1 MIEKDLDLG
10 YFMVANSTAS
20 VDYLRLAYI
29 TALSIKLTQPE
40 EFNQVAIATLT
51 PERVNEFTHPWVFD
65 RVIKFDQRPRGMDA
79 RARAYEFTPFKET
92 VFLDSDLLFL
102 NPVDHWWDHMR
113 KHDLY
118 VATRPMTFRNTT
130 ATSKQYRKVF
140 VDNDLPD
147 FYSGWLYFKESRETA
162 KFFHVLQAL
171 TDYPELWKKQLINCN
186 YLTLPTDEACAL
198 TAKML
203 DIVEDMSDPK
213 LPFPRFTHMKPACQ
227 GLGTVVKDWSE
238 QLLFH
243 YDNNLNIKIG
253 PYSQIDI
260 LHYTIKNL
268 LSDRFIETL
277 EKKVWNKFNPTL

>member
-1 MIEKDLDLG
+1 MIEKDLNLG

-20 VDYLRLAYI
+20 VDYLRLAYV
-29 TALSIKLTQPE
+29 TALSIKLTQPK

-51 PERVNEFTHPWVFD
+51 PEKVNEFAHPWVFD

-171 TDYPELWKKQLINCN
+171 TDHPDLWRKQLTNCN

-203 DIVEDMSDPK
+203 DIVEDMSNPE

-243 YDNNLNIKIG
+243 YDSDLNIKIG
-253 PYSQIDI
+253 PYSQVDI
-260 LHYTIKNL
+260 LHYTIKTL
-268 LSDRFIETL
+268 LTDRFIETL
-277 EKKVWNKFNPTL
+277 EKKVWNKLNPTL

>member
-10 YFMVANSTAS
+10 YFMVANSTPT
-20 VDYLRLAYI
+20 VDYLKLSYI
-29 TALSIKLTQPE
+29 TALTIKLTQPVG
-40 EFNQVAIATLT
+40 FDQVAVATIT
-51 PERVNEFTHPWVFD
+51 PDAVNKFKHSWVFD

-147 FYSGWLYFKESRETA
+147 FYSGWLYFKESRETS

-186 YLTLPTDEACAL
+186 YNTLPTDEACAL
-198 TAKML
+198 AAKML
-203 DIVEDMSDPK
+203 DIVEDMSNPN
-213 LPFPRFTHMKPACQ
+213 LSFPRFTHMKPACQ
-227 GLGTVVKDWSE
+227 GFGTLLRDWTE
-238 QLLFH
+238 QVLFH
-243 YDNNLNIKIG
+243 YDSDFNIKIG
-253 PYSQIDI
+253 PYAQTDI
-260 LHYTIKNL
+260 IHYTIKNL
-268 LSDRFIETL
+268 ITDQFIEQL
-277 EKKVWNKFNPTL
+277 ENKVWNKHKPTL

>member
-1 MIEKDLDLG
+1 
-10 YFMVANSTAS
+10 MVANSTAS
-20 VDYLRLAYI
+20 VDYLRLAYV

-40 EFNQVAIATLT
+40 EFNRIAVATLT
-51 PERVNEFTHPWVFD
+51 PERVNHFKYPWVFD

-113 KHDLY
+113 KHELY

-140 VDNDLPD
+140 TDNNLPD

-162 KFFHVLQAL
+162 KFFHVLQAI
-171 TDYPELWKKQLINCN
+171 TDYPEIWKKQLINCN
-186 YLTLPTDEACAL
+186 YNTLPTDEACAL

-203 DIVEDMSDPK
+203 DIVEDISNPK

-243 YDNNLNIKIG
+243 YDNDYNIKIG
-253 PYSQIDI
+253 PYSQVDI

-268 LSDRFIETL
+268 LTDRFIETL
-277 EKKVWNKFNPTL
+277 ENKVWNKLKPTL

>member
-10 YFMVANSTAS
+10 YFMVANSTPT
-20 VDYLRLAYI
+20 VDYLKLSYI
-29 TALSIKLTQPE
+29 TALTIKLTQPVG
-40 EFNQVAIATLT
+40 FDQVAVATIT
-51 PERVNEFTHPWVFD
+51 PDAVNKFKHSWVFD

-140 VDNDLPD
+140 VDNNLPD
-147 FYSGWLYFKESRETA
+147 FYSGWLYFKESRETS

-186 YLTLPTDEACAL
+186 YNTLPTDEACAL

-203 DIVEDMSDPK
+203 DIVEDMSNPN
-213 LPFPRFTHMKPACQ
+213 LSFPRFTHMKPACQ
-227 GLGTVVKDWSE
+227 GFGTLLRDWTE
-238 QLLFH
+238 QVLFY
-243 YDNNLNIKIG
+243 YDSDFNIKIG
-253 PYSQIDI
+253 PYAQTDI
-260 LHYTIKNL
+260 IHYTIKNL
-268 LSDRFIETL
+268 ITDQFIEQL
-277 EKKVWNKFNPTL
+277 ENKVWNKHKPTA

>member
-10 YFMVANSTAS
+10 YFMVANSTTS
-20 VDYLRLAYI
+20 VDYLRLAYV

-51 PERVNEFTHPWVFD
+51 PERVNDFVHPWVFD

-118 VATRPMTFRNTT
+118 VSTRPMTFRNTT

-140 VDNDLPD
+140 VDNNLPD

-171 TDYPELWKKQLINCN
+171 TDHPELWKKQLINCN
-186 YLTLPTDEACAL
+186 YPTLPTDEACAL

-227 GLGTVVKDWSE
+227 GLGTLVKDWSE

-243 YDNNLNIKIG
+243 YDSDLNIKIG

-277 EKKVWNKFNPTL
+277 EKKVWNKLNPTL